1 MSTQITTAFVQQ
13 YTRGIDLLV
22 QQMGSRLR
30 NAVRVESGING
41 KNAFFDQIGATAAIL
56 RTGRHTDTPL
66 ISTPHSR
73 RRLTLQDYE
82 WADLIDDP
90 DKVRVLND
98 PTNDY
103 SRNAAFAMGRAIDD
117 VIIAAM
123 GGTADTGETGG
134 TPVPFDGTNQ
144 VVDDS
149 AANPLTVAKLRTTKR
164 ILDQRENDPNEERFF
179 VCSARQ
185 IENLL
190 QETEVTSSDF
200 ATVKALVQGEVNSF
214 MGFTF
219 IRSERLPSQ
228 QANRRYNFAWRRSGV
243 TLGIGKDSTGRIS
256 ERPDKSYSTQVFY
269 SMSIGSVRMEEE
281 AVVRINN
288 DES

>member
-134 TPVPFDGTNQ
+134 TPVVFDGTNQ